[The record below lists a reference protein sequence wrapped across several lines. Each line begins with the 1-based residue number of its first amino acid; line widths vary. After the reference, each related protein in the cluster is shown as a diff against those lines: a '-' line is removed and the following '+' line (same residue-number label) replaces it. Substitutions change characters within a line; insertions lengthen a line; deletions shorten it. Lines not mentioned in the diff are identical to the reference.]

1 MVAEIIRFI
10 GLLLLFIWM
19 LFIVSK
25 NEEKKEKIRKSFLK
39 NKPLAEFD
47 CDLIDGTDKVQ
58 ATLLA
63 TDRGFYRTHASV
75 MLYEKSIV
83 IATGSEVF
91 QPEIMIND
99 IETVSMKRLA
109 FEDHLYIRHT
119 VTADIKAKYKE
130 TCPEI
135 YLKGK
140 KEDLLYIKKF
150 LEDRM
155 HRPQIIDLTGGDQ
168 TEQ

>member
-1 MVAEIIRFI
+1 MLEEIIGFI
-10 GLLLLFIWM
+10 GLLFLFIWT
-19 LFIVSK
+19 LFITSK
-25 NEEKKEKIRKSFLK
+25 DEEKKEKIRNSFLK

-47 CDLIDGTDKVQ
+47 CDLIDGIDKVQ

-63 TDRGFYRTHASV
+63 TNSFYRTHASV

-119 VTADIKAKYKE
+119 ITSDIKAKYKE
-130 TCPEI
+130 TCP
-135 YLKGK
+135 
-140 KEDLLYIKKF
+140 
-150 LEDRM
+150 
-155 HRPQIIDLTGGDQ
+155 
-168 TEQ
+168 

>member
-1 MVAEIIRFI
+1 MFEIAAYFLGSLI
-10 GLLLLFIWM
+10 LFIM
-19 LFIVSK
+19 VFFIASK
-25 NEEKKEKIRKSFLK
+25 DEEKKEKIRNSFLK
-39 NKPLAEFD
+39 NKPIAEFD
-47 CDLIDGTDKVQ
+47 CDLIDGIDKVQ

-63 TDRGFYRTHASV
+63 TNSFYRTHASV

-99 IETVSMKRLA
+99 IEAVSMKRLA
-109 FEDHLYIRHT
+109 FDDHLYIRHT
-119 VTADIKAKYKE
+119 VTADIKARYKE

-150 LEDRM
+150 LEERM
-155 HRPQIIDLTGGDQ
+155 HRPQVIDLTGGDQ

>member
-1 MVAEIIRFI
+1 MDIDNIYYLA
-10 GLLLLFIWM
+10 
-19 LFIVSK
+19 LFIVFIFAVLIERQEDK
-25 NEEKKEKIRKSFLK
+25 RKKQKRASFLK

-47 CDLIDGTDKVQ
+47 CDIIDGVDKVQ
-58 ATLLA
+58 ATLL
-63 TDRGFYRTHASV
+63 TTNRFYRTSACV

-83 IATGSEVF
+83 IATGSEVL

-140 KEDLLYIKKF
+140 KEDLLFIKNF
-150 LEDRM
+150 IEERIQ
-155 HRPQIIDLTGGDQ
+155 RPKIIDLTGGDQ

>member
-1 MVAEIIRFI
+1 MVAEIIGFI

-19 LFIVSK
+19 FFIVSK
-25 NEEKKEKIRKSFLK
+25 DEEKKEKIRNSFFK
-39 NKPLAEFD
+39 HKPLAEFD
-47 CDLIDGTDKVQ
+47 CDLIDGIDKVQ

-63 TDRGFYRTHASV
+63 TNSFYRTHATV

-99 IETVSMKRLA
+99 IEAVSMKRLA
-109 FEDHLYIRHT
+109 FDDHLYIRHT
-119 VTADIKAKYKE
+119 VTADIKAKYEE

-140 KEDLLYIKKF
+140 KEDLLFIKNF
-150 LEDRM
+150 IEERM

>member
-1 MVAEIIRFI
+1 MDIDNIYYLA
-10 GLLLLFIWM
+10 
-19 LFIVSK
+19 LFIVFIFAVLIERQEDK
-25 NEEKKEKIRKSFLK
+25 RKKQKRASFLK

-47 CDLIDGTDKVQ
+47 CDIIDGVDKVQ
-58 ATLLA
+58 ATLL
-63 TDRGFYRTHASV
+63 TTNRFYRTSACV

-83 IATGSEVF
+83 LATGVEAS
-91 QPEIMIND
+91 QSEIMIND
-99 IETVSMKRLA
+99 IEAVSMKRLA

-135 YLKGK
+135 YLKGN

-155 HRPQIIDLTGGDQ
+155 HRPKVIDLTGGDQ
-168 TEQ
+168 TEP